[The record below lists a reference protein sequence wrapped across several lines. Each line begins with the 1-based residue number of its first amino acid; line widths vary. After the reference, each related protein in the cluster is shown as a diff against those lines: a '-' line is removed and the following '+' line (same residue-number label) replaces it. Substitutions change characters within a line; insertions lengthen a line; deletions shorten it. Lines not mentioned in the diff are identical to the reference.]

1 VVKLL
6 KNEKGSTLI
15 EVVIAIAVLGIIAA
29 AFLPA
34 LSGAS
39 KAIITA
45 DERTTA
51 ESLARSQIEYV
62 RSLSYSANYTAASIP
77 PQYAGYS
84 ATISV
89 ASVSDNGTVRTGI
102 QKIVV
107 IIYHNVGG
115 VDKPILTT
123 NNSTLEDYRVQ

>member
-1 VVKLL
+1 M

-15 EVVIAIAVLGIIAA
+15 EVVIAIGVLGIIAA
-29 AFLPA
+29 GFLPA

-51 ESLARSQIEYV
+51 ESLARTQMEFV
-62 RSLSYSANYTAASIP
+62 RNQAYSASGNYTKATMP
-77 PQYAGYS
+77 TGYD

-89 ASVSDNGTVRTGI
+89 AAVSDNGTPRTGI

-107 IIYHNVGG
+107 IISHLG
-115 VDKPILTT
+115 KAILTT
-123 NNSTLEDYRVQ
+123 DNSTLEDYRVQ

>member
-1 VVKLL
+1 M

-15 EVVIAIAVLGIIAA
+15 EVVIAIGVLGIIAA

-51 ESLARSQIEYV
+51 ESLARSQIECV
-62 RSLSYSANYTAASIP
+62 RSLSYSGNYTAASIP

-89 ASVSDNGTVRTGI
+89 APVSDNGTVRTGI